1 MSEMTVGRH
10 AAEHLMFDR
19 EAIARATTNT
29 LYEEYPELIERYG
42 ERGREKTLQDMH
54 HNVDHLIPA
63 VDLDDPQMF
72 AKYVQ
77 WLDSVLRSRNVDT
90 IYTRRCLEL
99 VVEEARARYDAAESD
114 GIARIVGAGLAV
126 IAGQA

>member
-1 MSEMTVGRH
+1 MSEAPVGRH
-10 AAEHLMFDR
+10 AAERLMFDR
-19 EAIARATTNT
+19 EAIARAVTIT
-29 LYEEYPELIERYG
+29 LYREYPELIDRYG
-42 ERGREKTLQDMH
+42 ERGRQKTLQDMH

-63 VDLDDPQMF
+63 VDLGEPQMF

-77 WLDSVLRSRNVDT
+77 WLDSMLRSRNVDT

-99 VVEEARARYDAAESD
+99 VVEEARARYGVAEADA
-114 GIARIVGAGLAV
+114 IAHIVGAGLAS

>member
-1 MSEMTVGRH
+1 MSETTVGRN
-10 AAEHLMFDR
+10 AAERLMFDK
-19 EAIARATTNT
+19 EAIARAVTQA
-29 LYEEYPELIERYG
+29 LYAEYPELIERYG

-54 HNVDHLIPA
+54 YNIEHLIPA

-99 VVEEARARYDAAESD
+99 VVEEARARYDAAEGD
-114 GIARIVGAGLAV
+114 AIGRIVGAGLAA
-126 IAGQA
+126 IGGQA